1 MKIYYTE
8 ELENAA
14 LQDLAA
20 VNRGLVRAAIDIRD
34 EARAKFSNNRKN
46 YKIGKFQDAIMLGKL
61 KKDQHQI
68 AVHGFGSKN
77 SNKEL
82 YKARFFILG
91 TRYRKQNKING
102 QPLKQGRNI
111 GRIEGLNTLDE
122 IITEANVKLQKCI
135 KNAIEQQNK

>member
-14 LQDLAA
+14 LNDLAA
-20 VNRGLVRAAIDIRD
+20 INRGLVRAAIEIRD

-46 YKIGKFQDAIMLGKL
+46 YRISKFQEAIMLGRL

-68 AVHGFGSKN
+68 AVHGFGGKDE
-77 SNKEL
+77 NKEL

-102 QPLKQGRNI
+102 KTLKQGRNI
-111 GRIEGLNTLDE
+111 GRIEGLHTLDDV
-122 IITEANVKLQKCI
+122 IGDANVKLQQEI
-135 KNAIEQQNK
+135 KKALDETNK

>member
-1 MKIYYTE
+1 MKIYYTQQ
-8 ELENAA
+8 LEQSTLN
-14 LQDLAA
+14 DLAA
-20 VNRGLVRAAIDIRD
+20 VNRGLVKAAIQIRD

-46 YKIGKFQDAIMLGKL
+46 YKIAKFQDAIMLGKL

-77 SNKEL
+77 GDKEL

-122 IITEANVKLQKCI
+122 IITEANIKLQKCI